1 LQLVRISMS
10 CWRNAVL
17 DGGDRGMLV
26 RAILAYSAVF
36 NQRADG

>member
-1 LQLVRISMS
+1 MS

-26 RAILAYSAVF
+26 PAILAYSAVF
-36 NQRADG
+36 NQRANGSPP